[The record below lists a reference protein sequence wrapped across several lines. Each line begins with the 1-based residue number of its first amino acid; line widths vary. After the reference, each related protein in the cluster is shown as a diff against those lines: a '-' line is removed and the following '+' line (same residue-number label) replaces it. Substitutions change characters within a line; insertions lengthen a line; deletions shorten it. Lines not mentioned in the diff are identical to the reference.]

1 MKSHDKK
8 YLKSMLESSPIEFS
22 PSDYQL
28 NVFANIIENIQSVYK
43 IKEMEAINLFKN
55 LLISY
60 YVAES
65 KWLLIF
71 LDECLKRRNSDALD
85 ILHYIFSTSF
95 YSKQFEQVCSNIKK
109 ENPFFNNMQIFKSA
123 MIELN

>member
-1 MKSHDKK
+1 
-8 YLKSMLESSPIEFS
+8 
-22 PSDYQL
+22 
-28 NVFANIIENIQSVYK
+28 
-43 IKEMEAINLFKN
+43 MEAINLFKN

-71 LDECLKRRNSDALD
+71 LDECLKRRNNDALD
-85 ILHYIFSTSF
+85 ILHYIFSASF
-95 YSKQFEQVCSNIKK
+95 YSKQFEQVCSNIKE